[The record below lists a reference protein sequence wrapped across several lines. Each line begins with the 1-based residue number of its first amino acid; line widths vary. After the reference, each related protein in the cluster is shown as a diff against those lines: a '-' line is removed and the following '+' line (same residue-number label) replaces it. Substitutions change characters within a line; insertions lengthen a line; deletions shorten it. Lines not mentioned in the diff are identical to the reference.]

1 LIEINAA
8 AGAPVY
14 FSVGCSHY
22 LTDTKMV
29 EDTRTA
35 GFWPNLYEP
44 LRNIGQRVADWF
56 APRSEASAMA
66 DYYEINV
73 ELPGVK
79 PEDVDVSVHDNNLM
93 VRGEKKTERRDEGRT
108 FFFSELEYGA
118 FQRTFRLPAD
128 ADSDKI
134 DAAFSDGVLNLRI
147 AKADDSKPAGKK
159 ISIRR
164 A

>member
-1 LIEINAA
+1 
-8 AGAPVY
+8 
-14 FSVGCSHY
+14 
-22 LTDTKMV
+22 
-29 EDTRTA
+29 
-35 GFWPNLYEP
+35 
-44 LRNIGQRVADWF
+44 
-56 APRSEASAMA
+56 MA

-93 VRGEKKTERRDEGRT
+93 VRGEKKTERREEGRT

-147 AKADDSKPAGKK
+147 AKADASQPAGKK